1 MEQWAEKQR
10 MRSKSNA
17 RERKGEAMYNLKTLI
32 EDGSEIMESC
42 TNSDFPTLSDFIKVK
57 NEMSGSDA
65 YMFANNMFLIGVSLG
80 ARIQKS
86 ENGRPQH

>member
-1 MEQWAEKQR
+1 MDRKTADAVKAQRKRDEK
-10 MRSKSNA
+10 
-17 RERKGEAMYNLKTLI
+17 ERLMYNLRELL
-32 EDGSEIMESC
+32 EDGTEIMESY
-42 TNSDFPTLSDFIKVK
+42 TNNDFPTLSDFIKVK

-80 ARIQKS
+80 ARTRKS

>member
-1 MEQWAEKQR
+1 MEQWTEKQR

>member
-1 MEQWAEKQR
+1 
-10 MRSKSNA
+10 
-17 RERKGEAMYNLKTLI
+17 MYNLKTLI

-80 ARIQKS
+80 ARIRKS